1 MKKNK
6 TNSCSITLRFLI
18 YELSDTEQMIKGGR
32 EVYLS
37 AAIGLLWII
46 LLRKAVEA
54 RKKKRRKKNKT

>member
-6 TNSCSITLRFLI
+6 TNSFSITPRFLI

-37 AAIGLLWII
+37 AAIGLLWIT